1 MKIVG
6 NIEILNDLWYNAI
19 NSINLNFTKEVISV
33 KKLIAIVL
41 SLVFIFSLVGCN
53 QQDIKEQSDKILTLD
68 KVVEL
73 SAKGEKLT
81 WSDFKQYE
89 SIETGSG
96 LYILVYEIDENFDLW
111 IGGTSMEESPFY
123 IRLITKSN
131 IDNYIDIRTDDVN
144 EFIKSNKE

>member
-1 MKIVG
+1 M
-6 NIEILNDLWYNAI
+6 
-19 NSINLNFTKEVISV
+19 

-81 WSDFKQYE
+81 WSDFEQYE

-111 IGGTSMEESPFY
+111 IGGTSKEESPFY
-123 IRLITKSN
+123 IRLLTKSN
-131 IDNYIDIRTDDVN
+131 TDNYIDIRTDDVN